1 MNAQLQ
7 LEQVQAD
14 GRLLR
19 QQTQGAL
26 SLSRRRGELK
36 VLSGRVWLTRRGELG
51 DQVLEAGQTVQLA
64 AHDQAVVEAWGRSQG
79 ATLRWRPL
87 STAQAVQALLRAVAA
102 RALWAFAGAAGRL
115 ARSAAASARRAQGCI
130 CPGDSIASSGALK

>member
-19 QQTQGAL
+19 QQTERAL

-51 DQVLEAGQTVQLA
+51 DQVLEAGQTVQLVA
-64 AHDQAVVEAWGRSQG
+64 NDHAVVEAWGRSEG
-79 ATLRWRPL
+79 ALLRWRPL
-87 STAQAVQALLRAVAA
+87 STIAA
-102 RALWAFAGAAGRL
+102 RAPARALAAWPRSGSLGGKNVRRL
-115 ARSAAASARRAQGCI
+115 RSARPMKPIRA
-130 CPGDSIASSGALK
+130 PSMRTT